1 MADKYSAAREKLA
14 ERILAEFKDKIT
26 GAADE
31 PVVGDNPENRFFV
44 GKLLTRGDDTD
55 SGYGSDVFIESVGAD
70 FYVDK
75 TEIQTAEI
83 TVFREGNFITA
94 VIQRLNSRGL
104 LCLQRQMK
112 FLRSRF
118 FPLKIW

>member
-1 MADKYSAAREKLA
+1 MADKYSTAREKLA

-31 PVVGDNPENRFFV
+31 PVIGDNPENKFFV

-55 SGYGSDVFIESVGAD
+55 GGYGSDVFIESVGAD

-75 TEIQTAEI
+75 TEIRTAEI
-83 TVFREGNFITA
+83 TVFPRGEFYYRCYPTLEQ
-94 VIQRLNSRGL
+94 QRAAL
-104 LCLQRQMK
+104 LEEANEI
-112 FLRSRF
+112 SGESF
-118 FPLKIW
+118 F